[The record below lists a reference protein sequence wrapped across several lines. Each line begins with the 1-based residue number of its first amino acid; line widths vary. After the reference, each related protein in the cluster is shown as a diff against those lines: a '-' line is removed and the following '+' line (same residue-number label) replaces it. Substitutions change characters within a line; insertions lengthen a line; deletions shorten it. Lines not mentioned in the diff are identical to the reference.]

1 LEPDVG
7 KAPAGIRDVTLASYP
22 LERRGKV
29 RDIFDLGD
37 RLLIVATDRI
47 SAFDVVLPSVIPG
60 KGVVL
65 TAISD
70 FWFEQLSPIVPNH
83 QSGGSLEELNLS
95 DEERGMLDGRSSIV
109 TRADRIDIECVVRG
123 YLAGSGWREFEAR
136 GTLAGESLPAGTRRA
151 EKLDPPRFTPA
162 RKNDTGHDENISRA
176 ELANE
181 VGERLA
187 DELEEISLRLFA
199 SATEIAARAGFVIA
213 DTKFEFG
220 MIDGRLALIDE
231 ALTPDSS
238 RYWDA
243 HAWTPGREPPGFDKQ
258 VVRDWLASTG
268 WDKLPPGPALPGPI
282 IRTTRERYHNVQ
294 DRLAAAV
301 CADPPEEIS

>member
-1 LEPDVG
+1 MWRAQDTITEVNL
-7 KAPAGIRDVTLASYP
+7 TSYP

-29 RDIFDLGD
+29 RDIYDLGD

-47 SAFDVVLPSVIPG
+47 SAFDVVLPSAIPE

-70 FWFEQLSPIVPNH
+70 LWFDAFSRAVPNH
-83 QSGGSLEELNLS
+83 RAGVTLEDLELSN
-95 DEERGMLDGRSSIV
+95 EERGMLNGRSSIV

-123 YLAGSGWREFEAR
+123 YLTGSGWREFEDQ
-136 GTLAGESLPAGTRRA
+136 GTLAGEPLAAGTGRA
-151 EKLDPPRFTPA
+151 DKLDPPRFTPA

-176 ELANE
+176 GLENQVGEQLANE
-181 VGERLA
+181 
-187 DELEEISLRLFA
+187 LEEVSLRLFA
-199 SATEIAARAGFVIA
+199 SATALAARAGFIIA

-220 MIDGRLALIDE
+220 MIGGRLTLIDE

-243 HAWTPGREPPGFDKQ
+243 QAWKPGMEPPGYDKQ
-258 VVRDWLASTG
+258 VVRDWLASSG
-268 WDKLPPGPALPGPI
+268 WNKLPPGPALPEPVV
-282 IRTTRERYHNVQ
+282 RTTIERYRNVRER
-294 DRLAAAV
+294 LTAAV
-301 CADPPEEIS
+301 RANPSQERS